1 MQPPELYAE
10 HNTEAGS
17 GGISLQYGR
26 KGNRSDIYPGN
37 ALVESL
43 SYEVPLC
50 YYKMEE
56 SLAVRQVYF
65 YKKRNKYLTK
75 TMEEFI
81 RVAVGDEGF
90 QKSKGG
96 QRERNQ
102 EKKSQEKRYGA
113 KNTGQPVSR
122 KRRRNWFLSAVKYC

>member
-26 KGNRSDIYPGN
+26 KGNRSDIYPD

-90 QKSKGG
+90 QKV
-96 QRERNQ
+96 REAREKENQ

-113 KNTGQPVSR
+113 KNTGS
-122 KRRRNWFLSAVKYC
+122 L